1 MFSIRMGVVVALLM
15 VTAFSHAAHH
25 AAVKAAVA
33 NEFRPDAD
41 RSSDSTRKPVEV
53 LTFFGIKP
61 GMTVLDLFAGGGYYT
76 EILSHL
82 VGPDGQVVS
91 HNNAAYLSFVGEEK
105 LMERFGNRRLP
116 NVKRIQM
123 EGNALDLN
131 KGVFDAVVMMLTYHD
146 IYYNPQ
152 DGTWPLIDG
161 PAMLANVHG
170 SLKAGGLVGIVDHV
184 AEAGAPASV
193 GHTLHR
199 IDPALLRKEMETAG
213 FEFVGASDAL
223 RNPEDNLTKPMF
235 DPQVR
240 GRTDRV
246 IYLFRTRAAGA
257 AP

>member
-1 MFSIRMGVVVALLM
+1 MGTTRTITTLALLISITT
-15 VTAFSHAAHH
+15 VSHAGHE
-25 AAVKAAVA
+25 AAVEAAVA
-33 NEFRPDAD
+33 SELRPAAD
-41 RSSDSTRKPVEV
+41 RASDSTRKPAEV
-53 LTFFGIKP
+53 LTFFGIEP

-91 HNNAAYLSFVGEEK
+91 HNNAAYRSFVGEDK
-105 LMERFGNRRLP
+105 LAARYGNRRLP
-116 NVKRIQM
+116 NVKQIQM

-131 KGVFDAVVMMLTYHD
+131 QGVFDAVVMMLTYHD

-161 PAMLANVHG
+161 PAMLANIRG

-184 AEAGAPASV
+184 AETGAPASV

-223 RNPEDNLTKPMF
+223 RNSQDDLTKPMF
-235 DPQVR
+235 DPEIR

-246 IYLFRTRAAGA
+246 VFLFKT
-257 AP
+257 P